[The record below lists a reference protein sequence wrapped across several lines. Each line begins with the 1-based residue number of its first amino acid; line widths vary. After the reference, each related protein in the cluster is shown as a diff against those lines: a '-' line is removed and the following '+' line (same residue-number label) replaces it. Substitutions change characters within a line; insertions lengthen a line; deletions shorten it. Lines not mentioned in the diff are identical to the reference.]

1 MLNLKGFVSYHNV
14 HYVNFFGGLH
24 AHQG

>member
-14 HYVNFFGGLH
+14 HYVNFFVGLH